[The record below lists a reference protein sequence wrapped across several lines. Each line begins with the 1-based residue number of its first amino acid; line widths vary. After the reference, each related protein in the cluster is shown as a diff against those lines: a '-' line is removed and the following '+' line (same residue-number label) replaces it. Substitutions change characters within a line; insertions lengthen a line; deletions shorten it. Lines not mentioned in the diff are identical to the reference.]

1 MHLMI
6 IPYIFT
12 TILSFRKSR
21 IKNCIVLLTCFL
33 MASNLK
39 VRLIVIINKTGEKNA
54 LNAKSIIEHETMDM
68 V

>member
-1 MHLMI
+1 
-6 IPYIFT
+6 
-12 TILSFRKSR
+12 
-21 IKNCIVLLTCFL
+21 

>member
-21 IKNCIVLLTCFL
+21 IKKCIVLLTFFL

-39 VRLIVIINKTGEKNA
+39 VRLIVIINKTGGKNA
-54 LNAKSIIEHETMDM
+54 LNAKSIIKHETMDM